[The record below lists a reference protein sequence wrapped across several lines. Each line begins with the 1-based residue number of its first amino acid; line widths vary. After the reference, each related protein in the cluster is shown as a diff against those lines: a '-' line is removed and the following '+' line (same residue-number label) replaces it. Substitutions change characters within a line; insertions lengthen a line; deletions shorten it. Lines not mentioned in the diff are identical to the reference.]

1 MNMKTGQADLP
12 LHYGKA
18 PSWLFERMK
27 KLTRQVL
34 LALANEYPVE
44 EILRRL
50 ADPFW
55 FQALGCLLGFD
66 WHSSGLTTTTCGALK
81 ESLKDVGDEIGLFMA
96 GGKGKTSRQT
106 PQEINLKLE
115 KLGQVDV
122 ADKLVYASRL
132 SAKVDSSAV
141 QDGFQIYHH
150 TFIFTPQGSWAVIQ
164 QGMNEE
170 LRAARRYHWLSD
182 NLNSFVCE
190 PHCGIVSETKT
201 NTLNLVAKEV
211 DETREAITYLSR
223 QKPEKTLKAL
233 EKYREMK
240 LPPRH
245 HLLLSD
251 INPARLK
258 KTLLLTYEREA
269 NNFETLL
276 AQPGVGAKTLRAL
289 SLLAELLYG
298 TPLSWRDP
306 ARYSFAHG
314 GKDGYPY
321 PVDQETY
328 DHTIETLR
336 QAVSQARLDK
346 IEKTKALKRL
356 ANIGN

>member
-1 MNMKTGQADLP
+1 MKTGQADLP

-18 PSWLFERMK
+18 PSWLFERMT
-27 KLTRQVL
+27 KLTQQVL
-34 LALANEYPVE
+34 LTLADEYSPE

-66 WHSSGLTTTTCGALK
+66 WHSSGLTTTTCGAIK
-81 ESLKDVGDEIGLFMA
+81 ESLKVIGDEIGLFMA

-106 PQEINLKLE
+106 PQEITLKLE
-115 KLGQVDV
+115 KLGQVDK
-122 ADKLVYASRL
+122 ADNLVYASRL

-150 TFIFTPQGSWAVIQ
+150 AFIFTPQGKWAVIQ
-164 QGMNEE
+164 QGMNES

-182 NLNSFVCE
+182 NLTSFVCE
-190 PHCGIVSETKT
+190 PHCGIISEVKNT
-201 NTLNLVAKEV
+201 TLNLVDEGV
-211 DETREAITYLSR
+211 DEARKAVTYLSC
-223 QKPEKTLKAL
+223 QKPEKTMKAL
-233 EKYREMK
+233 KKYQEMK
-240 LPPRH
+240 LPHRH

-251 INPARLK
+251 INPARFK

-269 NNFETLL
+269 SNFETLL
-276 AQPGVGAKTLRAL
+276 AQSGVGAKTLRAL

-314 GKDGYPY
+314 GKDGCPY
-321 PVDQETY
+321 PVNRRTY
-328 DHTIETLR
+328 DQTIETLR
-336 QAVSQARLDK
+336 QAVTQARLDK
-346 IEKTKALKRL
+346 NEKIKALKRL
-356 ANIGN
+356 ATIEN

>member
-1 MNMKTGQADLP
+1 MKTGHADLP

-18 PSWLFERMK
+18 PRWLFERMT

-34 LALANEYPVE
+34 LALAEEYTPE
-44 EILRRL
+44 EILHRL

-66 WHSSGLTTTTCGALK
+66 WHSSGLTTTTCGAIK
-81 ESLKDVGDEIGLFMA
+81 ESLKDIGEEIGLFMA
-96 GGKGKTSRQT
+96 GGKGKASRQT
-106 PQEINLKLE
+106 PQEITTKLE
-115 KLGQVDV
+115 KSGQAKLPED
-122 ADKLVYASRL
+122 LVYASRL

-150 TFIFTPQGSWAVIQ
+150 AFIFTPQGSWAVVQ
-164 QGMNEE
+164 QGMNEASK
-170 LRAARRYHWLSD
+170 AARRYHWLSN
-182 NLNSFVCE
+182 NLTSFVCE
-190 PHCGIVSETKT
+190 PHCGIVSKVKS
-201 NTLNLVAKEV
+201 NTLNLVAKEGN
-211 DETREAITYLSR
+211 EAREAVAYLSC
-223 QKPEKTLKAL
+223 QKPEKTIKTL
-233 EKYREMK
+233 EKYQEMK
-240 LPPRH
+240 LPHRH

-251 INPARLK
+251 INPTRIK
-258 KTLLLTYEREA
+258 KTLFLTYEREPS
-269 NNFETLL
+269 NFEELL

-298 TPLSWRDP
+298 TPLCWRDP

-321 PVDQETY
+321 PVDRQIY
-328 DHTIETLR
+328 DQTIETLR
-336 QAVSQARLDK
+336 QSVTQARLNK

-356 ANIGN
+356 ATMEN